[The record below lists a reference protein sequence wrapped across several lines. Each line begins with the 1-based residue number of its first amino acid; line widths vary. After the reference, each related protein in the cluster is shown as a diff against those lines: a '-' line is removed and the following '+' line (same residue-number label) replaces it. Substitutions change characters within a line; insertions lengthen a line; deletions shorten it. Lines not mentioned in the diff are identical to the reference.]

1 MPFPASTVWT
11 PGVAVPVDEEAAPED
26 FVGEEGGLPYCARI
40 QGSTERRKAIEK
52 CMLVSGGF
60 KGGDYFLVRIG
71 RLEAVECLEV
81 R

>member
-1 MPFPASTVWT
+1 
-11 PGVAVPVDEEAAPED
+11 
-26 FVGEEGGLPYCARI
+26 LPYCARI